1 MADTEYGTQNRIVG
15 FKAESTAGTYA
26 APLAADFNI
35 EAFDITTPEIDY
47 SMANLGKPANGTLFE
62 GQMRSGQYKVT
73 MTAKTALTH
82 SGDATDAPAVGKLL
96 ESAGLIKSGGTT
108 VPVVYTYDG
117 SMPCNGLSAVVSDM
131 NCGSAAVS
139 VDRKVRGI
147 QSNLVISAGGIGQEV
162 ALEFSMSGGF
172 EDEADNAAPIKAL
185 QGLDEL
191 REKFLETVFTI
202 DGQAYIP
209 LSFSLDL
216 GNSVSFIGDPNKE
229 GGVLKSRITGK
240 AGKLTVPVYKID
252 LATSG
257 LPASILTDETF
268 SAVKFAMKYYDLE
281 ITDANLSARKDGDA
295 EGIVSEELEF
305 QVRGFTLTAKAVA

>member
-1 MADTEYGTQNRIVG
+1 MATEYGTQNRIVG
-15 FKAESTAGTYA
+15 FKAESTAGTYN

-62 GQMRSGQYKVT
+62 GQMRSGQYKVSL
-73 MTAKTALTH
+73 TAKTALTH
-82 SGDATDAPAVGKLL
+82 SGDETVVPAVGKLL
-96 ESAGLIKSGGTT
+96 ESAGLVKSGGTT
-108 VPVVYTYDG
+108 VPIVYTYDG
-117 SMPCNGLSAVVSDM
+117 SMPCNGLSAIVSDM
-131 NCGSAAVS
+131 NCGSSAVS

-172 EDEADNAAPIKAL
+172 EDEVDNAAPIKAL

-191 REKFLETVFTI
+191 REKFLETVFTV

-216 GNSVSFIGDPNKE
+216 GNTVSFIGDPNKE
-229 GGVLKSRITGK
+229 GGVNKARITAK

-257 LPASILTDETF
+257 LPTSILTDEKF

-281 ITDANLSARKDGDA
+281 ITDANLSGRKDGDG
-295 EGIVSEELEF
+295 EGTVTEELEF
-305 QVRGFTLTAKAVA
+305 QVRGFTLTAKAIA